1 MFLQVIIKVDWNKE
15 STVLKGFQSM
25 CQEVFEKEGIY
36 SDMYDIIEGSIVVIC
51 EVFMEDIIKFRRIV
65 LADKRRLHQ
74 RGIIR
79 IDLEYYTKYG
89 SILVS
94 FV

>member
-1 MFLQVIIKVDWNKE
+1 MFLQVMIKVDWDKE
-15 STVLKGFQSM
+15 STMLIEFQSM
-25 CQEVFEKEGIY
+25 CKEIFEKEGIY
-36 SDMYDIIEGSIVVIC
+36 SDMYDIIGGSIVVVC
-51 EVFMEDIIKFRRIV
+51 EIFMEDISKFRHIV
-65 LADKRRLHQ
+65 LADKRRLYQ

-79 IDLEYYTKYG
+79 IDLEYSDG